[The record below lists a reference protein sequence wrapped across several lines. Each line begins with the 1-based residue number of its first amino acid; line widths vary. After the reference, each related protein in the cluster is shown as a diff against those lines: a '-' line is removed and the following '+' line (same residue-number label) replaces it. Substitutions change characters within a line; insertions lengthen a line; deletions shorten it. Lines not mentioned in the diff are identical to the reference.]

1 MFCLECALIPP
12 PLRDSPYLK
21 GRKLMMNAFTPCCHD
36 EITHFVPLRSGDERS
51 GGGMNVSLIVLHRKD
66 MA

>member
-36 EITHFVPLRSGDERS
+36 EITHFVPLR
-51 GGGMNVSLIVLHRKD
+51 
-66 MA
+66 